1 MLFDDV
7 IRLISSYSIIV
18 FNMVKISGFAIF
30 ILKKV
35 LIYTVTLFLAFTLV
49 FWVLR
54 LIPGDPWSRF
64 VDNLRILAIDPQ
76 ISREFI
82 EGYKRKFGLDKDIFT
97 QYILYLSNLFLRFD
111 LGISI
116 ASYPTPVQVVIMRS
130 LPWSI
135 GLLAICVLISWSIGI
150 VAGAFIG
157 WKHRS
162 KLSSAMFTI
171 ALGMSQIPYF
181 IMAILLIMILAYGFG
196 LFPGR
201 WAFSPSVTPGL
212 NPAFILSVI
221 RHGFLPALS
230 IVVTSF
236 LGWLVSTR
244 ALTMTILG
252 EDYLLFAE
260 AKGLKKIRM
269 LNRYV
274 LRNLLLPQATGLAI
288 SLGYVVNGAYV
299 VEYIF
304 QYPGVGT
311 LLIHSFR
318 FLDYNLAQGIIFV
331 TMFTVLTANLI
342 MDFLYPLIDPR
353 VRTQGK

>member
-1 MLFDDV
+1 
-7 IRLISSYSIIV
+7 
-18 FNMVKISGFAIF
+18 MVRIPGFAGY

-35 LIYTVTLFLAFTLV
+35 LIYIVTFFLAFTV
-49 FWVLR
+49 MFWALR

-64 VDNLRILAIDPQ
+64 VDNLRVLQVDPR

-82 EGYKRKFGLDKDIFT
+82 EEYKRKFGLDKDVYT
-97 QYILYLSNLFLRFD
+97 QFALYISNVFLRFD
-111 LGISI
+111 LGLSI
-116 ASYPTPVQVVIMRS
+116 ASYPTPAQVVIMRY

-135 GLLAICVLISWSIGI
+135 GLLGICALISWSIGI
-150 VAGAFIG
+150 VLGAFIG
-157 WKHRS
+157 WKHHK
-162 KLSSAMFTI
+162 KLSSAIFTI

-181 IMAILLIMILAYGFG
+181 IMAILLIMILAYGLG

-201 WAFSPSVTPGL
+201 WAFAPGTTPGL
-212 NPAFILSVI
+212 SLDFILSVI

-230 IVVTSF
+230 IMITSF
-236 LGWLVSTR
+236 LSWLVSTR

-274 LRNLLLPQATGLAI
+274 LRNMILPQATGLAI
-288 SLGYVVNGAYV
+288 SLGFMVNGAYV
-299 VEYIF
+299 VEWIF

-311 LLIHSFR
+311 LLVHSFLW
-318 FLDYNLAQGIIFV
+318 LDYNLAQGIILM
-331 TMFTVLTANLI
+331 TMFSVLTANLI
-342 MDFLYPLIDPR
+342 MDFFYPLIDPR
-353 VRTQGK
+353 VRTEGK